1 MVMTWTARALTPEE
15 HAAVTTNAKV
25 VVDLLEDE
33 PPHPKL
39 ALHLGTA
46 WHGIHWLLTGTAY
59 ESESAVGQAIFGGE
73 PIGRNLGHGPAH
85 LLDHRVVR
93 RVDDALESLSVADL
107 ADRFD
112 PDLMVEADIS
122 PGFWHDPEIFAPLL
136 APRYRALQRFHRRA
150 RKAGA
155 PVLTAIL

>member
-93 RVDDALESLSVADL
+93 RVDDALESLSVSVVGY
-107 ADRFD
+107 RF
-112 PDLMVEADIS
+112 V
-122 PGFWHDPEIFAPLL
+122 
-136 APRYRALQRFHRRA
+136 
-150 RKAGA
+150 
-155 PVLTAIL
+155 